1 MQEATESAKGV
12 LSTGFVFT
20 FILNLLLNGVMSQ
33 LWNVFNTLQIIMALP
48 LLTVIMPANIIFVQK
63 VVNDVVNFQVID
75 KQTLKETIYEPI
87 FGSYEEED
95 NYDDGTQNGED
106 IDANISSITE
116 TEDRSL
122 ILSTMQL
129 LLGVIIVV
137 TLIAIL
143 VLCKRKVLPRCCTCF

>member
-1 MQEATESAKGV
+1 MQEAVESAEGV
-12 LSTGFVFT
+12 LSAGFVLT
-20 FILNLLLNGVMSQ
+20 FLLNFLLNGVMSQ

-75 KQTLKETIYEPI
+75 KQTLRETIYEPI
-87 FGSYEEED
+87 FGSDEEED
-95 NYDDGTQNGED
+95 NYDDLDED
-106 IDANISSITE
+106 ASISSNTE

-122 ILSTMQL
+122 ILSMMQL
-129 LLGVIIVV
+129 LLGVIIVI

-143 VLCKRKVLPRCCTCF
+143 VLCKRKVLPRCCPCF